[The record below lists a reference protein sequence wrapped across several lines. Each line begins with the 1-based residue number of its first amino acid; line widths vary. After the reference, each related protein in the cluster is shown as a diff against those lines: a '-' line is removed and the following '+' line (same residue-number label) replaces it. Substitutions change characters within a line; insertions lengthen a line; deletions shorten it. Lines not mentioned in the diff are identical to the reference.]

1 MLYCFSLRATLALLI
16 LLINTNAGFAANDS
30 CEASYGTREL
40 VTKIIFY
47 ESPIYINT
55 YVDTNTTFA
64 VNDYLTVTVEN
75 APTSFDLLTVGTS
88 KSTIINTDTR

>member
-1 MLYCFSLRATLALLI
+1 MLHCFSLRAALALLV
-16 LLINTNAGFAANDS
+16 LLSNSNAGFAANDS
-30 CEASYGTREL
+30 CNASYGTREF

-47 ESPIYINT
+47 ENPIYINT
-55 YVDTNTTFA
+55 FVETNTTFA

-88 KSTIINTDTR
+88 KSTIVNTQAR